1 MRHNYVLS
9 LFPIYL
15 LDMSPIYECMTDLVT
30 AYKLDNGQYLYH
42 LVVESVNTNLKLI
55 PVVMYL
61 TYKLYTGVILAHKRY
76 IKRKNK
82 LELEV
87 SLDKLMNPVKRKKR
101 RFKHTAIIEK
111 CIQYLKNRMHI
122 P

>member
-1 MRHNYVLS
+1 
-9 LFPIYL
+9 
-15 LDMSPIYECMTDLVT
+15 MTDLVT

-61 TYKLYTGVILAHKRY
+61 TYKLYIGVILAHKRY

-82 LELEV
+82 LELEM